1 MKQICPHCLKSVSVP
16 EDAAGK
22 DVTCPECG
30 QSFPAPARYNP
41 VVSAPPPTAPA
52 PTPVPTP
59 PPPAVAPAPVPVA
72 PAGYSPAPPPGLVPT
87 ALVPPAGAAPSA
99 VPAAPVGYTRS
110 VGIVLSPRLM
120 SWLPAV
126 TLMLTLM
133 LTFFIWVGSYF
144 GGTAVYYQSPWH
156 ALIGRVGRNFQQES
170 VAATVQPRI
179 GAWLD
184 KVRSDWELML
194 PYLLLLILATILA
207 WADRFIT
214 ELPPANRI
222 PPPLRWTATIWPHRA
237 AILAGLA
244 TLALG
249 LVILQAYRGFGMER
263 AVRQTVAE
271 QFAEQR
277 QKAADSPSK
286 LETID
291 YAEQQEL
298 DKYKLERTTWMYLGI
313 GLHVLA
319 VVGIALRAGLD
330 RREGKPPPRIVIQY

>member
-1 MKQICPHCLKSVSVP
+1 
-16 EDAAGK
+16 
-22 DVTCPECG
+22 
-30 QSFPAPARYNP
+30 ARYNP

-110 VGIVLSPRLM
+110 VGIVLSPR
-120 SWLPAV
+120 
-126 TLMLTLM
+126 
-133 LTFFIWVGSYF
+133 
-144 GGTAVYYQSPWH
+144 
-156 ALIGRVGRNFQQES
+156 
-170 VAATVQPRI
+170 
-179 GAWLD
+179 
-184 KVRSDWELML
+184 
-194 PYLLLLILATILA
+194 LA

-313 GLHVLA
+313 GLHVL
-319 VVGIALRAGLD
+319 
-330 RREGKPPPRIVIQY
+330 